1 MCLPSRVSHNRQP
14 PDVREHE
21 TRYSHD
27 TDRFDDPNM
36 QGTLEATVT
45 LQPMICSTELRIEQA
60 GTPEAIPLEM
70 CYLGWQEPLAQLA
83 TLVEPEIPG

>member
-1 MCLPSRVSHNRQP
+1 MCLPSRVGHNRQP

-21 TRYSHD
+21 TRYSQY

-36 QGTLEATVT
+36 PGTLEATVT
-45 LQPMICSTELRIEQA
+45 LQPVIRSTGLRIEQA
-60 GTPEAIPLEM
+60 GISEAILLEM

-83 TLVEPEIPG
+83 TLVEQEIPG